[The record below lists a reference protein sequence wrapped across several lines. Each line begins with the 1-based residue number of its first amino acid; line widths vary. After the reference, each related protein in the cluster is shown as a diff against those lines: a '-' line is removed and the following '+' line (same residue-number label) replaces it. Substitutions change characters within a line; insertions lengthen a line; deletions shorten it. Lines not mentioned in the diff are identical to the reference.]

1 MKLALLGGTGRTGRL
16 LIDMALVQ
24 GHSLK
29 VLARDPQQL
38 KRHANLEA
46 VQGDARAP
54 DAYAELLAG
63 TDAALCALGPVKG
76 DSVKGDSV
84 KGDASGVMTLAAQHL
99 IQFMPEGGVRRL
111 ITLTGAGVARPGDRP
126 KLPDRIIRTLLRLMQ
141 PDVLADSVRHVGLIC
156 ASDLDWTVVRVP
168 MLIGGPA
175 AALKVGMVGDI
186 RPRVTRASTARFM
199 LDALEDR
206 ALIGQTPAIS
216 N

>member
-1 MKLALLGGTGRTGRL
+1 VKLALLGGTGRTGRL

-38 KRHANLEA
+38 KRRANLEA

-76 DSVKGDSV
+76 DSVKGD
-84 KGDASGVMTLAAQHL
+84 ASGVMTLAAQHL
-99 IQFMPEGGVRRL
+99 IQCMPEGGVRRL
-111 ITLTGAGVARPGDRP
+111 VTLTGAGVARPGDRP

-168 MLIGGPA
+168 MPIGGPA

>member
-38 KRHANLEA
+38 KRRANLEA

-76 DSVKGDSV
+76 DSVKGD
-84 KGDASGVMTLAAQHL
+84 ASGVMTLAAQHL
-99 IQFMPEGGVRRL
+99 IQCMPEGGVRRL
-111 ITLTGAGVARPGDRP
+111 VTLTGAGVARPGDRP

>member
-38 KRHANLEA
+38 KRHASLEA

-63 TDAALCALGPVKG
+63 TDAVLCALGP
-76 DSVKGDSV
+76 VKGDSV

-111 ITLTGAGVARPGDRP
+111 VTLTGAGVARPGDRP
-126 KLPDRIIRTLLRLMQ
+126 KLPDRIIRTLRRLMQ
-141 PDVLADSVRHVGLIC
+141 PDVLADSVRHVRLIC

>member
-38 KRHANLEA
+38 KRHASLEA

-63 TDAALCALGPVKG
+63 TDAVLCALGP
-76 DSVKGDSV
+76 VKGDSV

-111 ITLTGAGVARPGDRP
+111 VTLTGAGVARPGDRP

-141 PDVLADSVRHVGLIC
+141 PDVLADSVRHVRLIC

-186 RPRVTRASTARFM
+186 RPRVTRASTASFM

>member
-76 DSVKGDSV
+76 DLV

-99 IQFMPEGGVRRL
+99 IQFMPEGGIRRL

>member
-54 DAYAELLAG
+54 DTYAELLAG

-76 DSVKGDSV
+76 DSA

-111 ITLTGAGVARPGDRP
+111 VTLTGAGVARPGDRP

-141 PDVLADSVRHVGLIC
+141 PDVLADSVRHVRLIC
-156 ASDLDWTVVRVP
+156 ASDLDWTVVRAP

>member
-1 MKLALLGGTGRTGRL
+1 VKLALLGGTGRTGRL

-38 KRHANLEA
+38 KRHASLEA

-76 DSVKGDSV
+76 DSVKGD
-84 KGDASGVMTLAAQHL
+84 ASGVMTLAAQHL

-111 ITLTGAGVARPGDRP
+111 VTLTGAGVARPGDRP

-141 PDVLADSVRHVGLIC
+141 PDVLADSVRHVRLIC

>member
-38 KRHANLEA
+38 KRHASLEA
-46 VQGDARAP
+46 VPGDARAP

-76 DSVKGDSV
+76 DSVKGD
-84 KGDASGVMTLAAQHL
+84 ASGVMTLAAQHL

-111 ITLTGAGVARPGDRP
+111 VTLTGAGVARPGDRP

-141 PDVLADSVRHVGLIC
+141 PDVLADSVRHVRLIC

>member
-38 KRHANLEA
+38 KRHASLEA

-63 TDAALCALGPVKG
+63 TDAVLCALGP
-76 DSVKGDSV
+76 VKGDSV

-111 ITLTGAGVARPGDRP
+111 VTLTGAGVARPGDRP

-141 PDVLADSVRHVGLIC
+141 PDVLADSVRHVRLIC

>member
-24 GHSLK
+24 GHTLK

-38 KRHANLEA
+38 KRHASLEA

-54 DAYAELLAG
+54 GAYAELLAG
-63 TDAALCALGPVKG
+63 ADAVLCALGPVKG
-76 DSVKGDSV
+76 DP
-84 KGDASGVMTLAAQHL
+84 SGVMTLAAQHL
-99 IQFMPEGGVRRL
+99 TQFMPQEGVRRL
-111 ITLTGAGVARPGDRP
+111 VTLTGAGVARPGDRP
-126 KLPDRIIRTLLRLMQ
+126 KLPDRIIGALLRLTQ
-141 PDVLADSVRHVGLIC
+141 PEVLADSVRHTELIC
-156 ASDLDWTVVRVP
+156 ASGLDYTVVRVP
-168 MLIGGPA
+168 MLTDGPA
-175 AALKVGMVGDI
+175 AALKVGVVGDI

>member
-63 TDAALCALGPVKG
+63 TDAALCALGL
-76 DSVKGDSV
+76 VKGDSV

-111 ITLTGAGVARPGDRP
+111 VTLTGAGVARPGDRP

-141 PDVLADSVRHVGLIC
+141 PDVLADSVRHVRLIC

>member
-38 KRHANLEA
+38 KRHASLEA

-76 DSVKGDSV
+76 DSVKGD
-84 KGDASGVMTLAAQHL
+84 ASGVMTLAAQHL

-111 ITLTGAGVARPGDRP
+111 VTLTGAGVARPGDRP

-141 PDVLADSVRHVGLIC
+141 PDVLADSVRHVRLIC
-156 ASDLDWTVVRVP
+156 ASDLDWTVVRAP

>member
-38 KRHANLEA
+38 KRHASLEA

-63 TDAALCALGPVKG
+63 TDAVLCALGP
-76 DSVKGDSV
+76 VKGDSV

-111 ITLTGAGVARPGDRP
+111 VTLTGAGVARPGDRP

-141 PDVLADSVRHVGLIC
+141 PDVLADSVRHVRLIC
-156 ASDLDWTVVRVP
+156 ASDLDWTVVRAP

>member
-63 TDAALCALGPVKG
+63 TDAALCALGL
-76 DSVKGDSV
+76 VKGDSV

-111 ITLTGAGVARPGDRP
+111 VTLTGAGVARPGDRP

>member
-16 LIDMALVQ
+16 LIDMALVD
-24 GHSLK
+24 GHTLK
-29 VLARDPQQL
+29 VLARDPQRL
-38 KRHANLEA
+38 KSHANLEA

-76 DSVKGDSV
+76 D
-84 KGDASGVMTLAAQHL
+84 AIGVMTLAAQHL
-99 IQFMPEGGVRRL
+99 TRFMPEGGVRRL
-111 ITLTGAGVARPGDRP
+111 VTLTGAGVARPGDRP
-126 KLPDRIIRTLLRLMQ
+126 KLPDKIIGALLRLTQ
-141 PDVLADSVRHVGLIC
+141 PEVLADSVRHVELIC
-156 ASDLDWTVVRVP
+156 ASGLEYTVVRVP
-168 MLIGGPA
+168 MLTDGHA

>member
-16 LIDMALVQ
+16 LIDMALVD
-24 GHSLK
+24 GHTLK
-29 VLARDPQQL
+29 VLARDPQRL
-38 KRHANLEA
+38 KSHANLEA

-76 DSVKGDSV
+76 D
-84 KGDASGVMTLAAQHL
+84 ASGVMTLAAQHL
-99 IQFMPEGGVRRL
+99 TRFMPEGGVRRL
-111 ITLTGAGVARPGDRP
+111 VTLTGAGVARPGDRP
-126 KLPDRIIRTLLRLMQ
+126 KLPDKIIGALLRLTQ
-141 PDVLADSVRHVGLIC
+141 PEVLADSVRHVELIC
-156 ASDLDWTVVRVP
+156 ASGLEYTVVRVP
-168 MLIGGPA
+168 MLTDGHA

>member
-38 KRHANLEA
+38 KRRANLEA

-76 DSVKGDSV
+76 DSVKGD
-84 KGDASGVMTLAAQHL
+84 ASGVMTLAAQHL
-99 IQFMPEGGVRRL
+99 IQCMPEGGVRRL
-111 ITLTGAGVARPGDRP
+111 VTLTGAGVARPGDRP

-168 MLIGGPA
+168 MPIGGPA

>member
-38 KRHANLEA
+38 KRHASLEA

-76 DSVKGDSV
+76 DSVKGD
-84 KGDASGVMTLAAQHL
+84 ASGVMTLAAQHL

-111 ITLTGAGVARPGDRP
+111 VTLTGAGVARPGDRP

-141 PDVLADSVRHVGLIC
+141 PDVLADSVRHVRLIC